1 MQAVAFTAIFG
12 FGLWDDSVIAQ
23 MSSGRRG
30 LDVLKGVWGQAFWS
44 LIGLV
49 ALAALA
55 WRERAAAARPRRC

>member
-1 MQAVAFTAIFG
+1 M
-12 FGLWDDSVIAQ
+12 IAQ

-55 WRERAAAARPRRC
+55 LAQARRRCATRRC